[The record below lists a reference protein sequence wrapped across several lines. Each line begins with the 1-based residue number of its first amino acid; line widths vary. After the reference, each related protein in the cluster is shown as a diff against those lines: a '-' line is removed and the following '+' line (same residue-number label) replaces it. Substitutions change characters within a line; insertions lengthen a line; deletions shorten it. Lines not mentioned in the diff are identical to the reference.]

1 MIMANDDGENV
12 RDDSPIRDGAGMD
25 LHQRQVR
32 ISRPD
37 RRPLIASALVA
48 FGAAGALFVS
58 GATAD
63 DLSPLQSLERYFER
77 VETMQG
83 RFTQEVRDDDGT
95 LLEFSEGAFWVARP
109 DRFRWVYDMPFPQQI
124 VADGDAL
131 WVYDEDLQQVTM
143 HPLDDA
149 IGSGPA
155 LFLSGDM
162 AALRAR
168 FTISEDAGWLRLEPL
183 DDDWQVEFARMRFSG
198 LIPERLDVLDG
209 LGQGTR
215 LVLSDVELN
224 PQIDPD
230 IFEFV
235 LPDAVDLIDGTGDGW

>member
-1 MIMANDDGENV
+1 
-12 RDDSPIRDGAGMD
+12 MD
-25 LHQRQVR
+25 LRQQQVPM
-32 ISRPD
+32 SRPD
-37 RRPLIASALVA
+37 RRRLIVSALVA
-48 FGAAGALFVS
+48 AGAAGALFIS
-58 GATAD
+58 DATAG

-109 DRFRWVYDMPFPQQI
+109 DRFRWVYETPFPQQI
-124 VADGDAL
+124 VADGAAL

-143 HPLDDA
+143 QPLDDA

-168 FTISEDAGWLRLEPL
+168 FTMTEDGGWLRLEPL

-198 LIPERLDVLDG
+198 LAPERLDVLDG

-215 LVLSDVELN
+215 LALTDVELN
-224 PQIDPD
+224 VQIDPG

-235 LPDAVDLIDGTGDGW
+235 LPDAVDLIDGAGDGW